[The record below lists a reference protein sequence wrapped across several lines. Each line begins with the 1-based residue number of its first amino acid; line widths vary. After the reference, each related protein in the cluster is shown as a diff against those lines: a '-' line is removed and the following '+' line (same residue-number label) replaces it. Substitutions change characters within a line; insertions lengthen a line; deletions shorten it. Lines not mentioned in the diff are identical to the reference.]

1 MGKPVVDPNAVKKA
15 FKECKVK
22 DNGLCKAVEEA
33 AAAAKADDHEAHAA
47 ALEEVQDL
55 AEALKKVKGLAE
67 DAFDFLEEVIEKAA
81 KAAAEAGK
89 QAAAGANAAGAAAGG
104 GGKASEAIG
113 PVKES
118 TYNVGGKTLEDVLN
132 AINARNQAEAAQ
144 VSWTLPKPKL
154 KEAGGKVTEA
164 SVTIPITME
173 MPNWTGASGAGK
185 NVKAE
190 WDRVMAALRKH
201 EDGHVALVHE
211 HFDGLADKMLGLSRK
226 DAEALFDKT
235 GKDLQK
241 ASDAYDAKTK
251 HGETQGAVID
261 LDVED

>member
-1 MGKPVVDPNAVKKA
+1 MGKPVVDPGAVKKT

-47 ALEEVQDL
+47 ALEDVQDL

-67 DAFDFLEEVIEKAA
+67 DAFDFLEDLIETAGKAVAEAAKKAA
-81 KAAAEAGK
+81 EEAEK
-89 QAAAGANAAGAAAGG
+89 AGAAVS
-104 GGKASEAIG
+104 GGKASESIG

-118 TYNVGGKTLEDVLN
+118 SYNVGGKTLEDVLN
-132 AINARNQAEAAQ
+132 AINARSQAEAAQ

-164 SVTIPITME
+164 SVTVPITME

-226 DAEALFDKT
+226 EAEALFDKA